1 LVFSSNSFLALMAQV
16 ARMKNAFL
24 SALAS
29 SGFFDPWTRY
39 CFSVTTF
46 FFGCSSAFGSEPSA
60 SGSDLTTSS
69 VGLAGFSDFDLVYL
83 VLLRFIRRILTCR
96 E

>member
-1 LVFSSNSFLALMAQV
+1 MAQV

-24 SALAS
+24 SAFAS

-60 SGSDLTTSS
+60 SGSDLTSSS
-69 VGLAGFSDFDLVYL
+69 VGLAGFSYLDLPDL
-83 VLLRFIRRILTCR
+83 EFFRFVMQILTHLG
-96 E
+96 